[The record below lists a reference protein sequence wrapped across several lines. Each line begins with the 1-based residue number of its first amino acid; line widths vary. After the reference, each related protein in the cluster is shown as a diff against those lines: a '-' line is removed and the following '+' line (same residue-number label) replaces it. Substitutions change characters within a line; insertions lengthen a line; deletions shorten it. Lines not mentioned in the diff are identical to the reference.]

1 MPPVRDVLQ
10 RFRRSE
16 GLPIRCTPGKEFAEP
31 CFASHASLFLP
42 ASRRK
47 VTLAGTPFLA
57 DWKTRRIRIT
67 ATEGTEVN
75 RLRSFQRTRLRA
87 GFGLVEL
94 VAVIVI
100 MLMLT
105 VMLLPALQWAR
116 ESARKTVCLSNLRQL
131 ALANIQYHSTH
142 RELPFGA
149 AGGSGQDWQAFLLPY
164 LEAYSIIERV
174 DWREPKTRQQA
185 TQRRAEMVRLAT
197 TVLPLL
203 CCPSQQSG
211 MSEPRVVNGIANRV
225 IGSYLGNA
233 GNDVTSDNFSETG
246 VDIRRGNGPLR
257 AVNLSRR
264 GGRGVRFDAV
274 LDGLSQTMLLGEARY
289 RLDDVCGICDRFTL
303 YHPDFD
309 QGVGSDFSEA
319 LGSTRYRINDES
331 RSAELQELTFGSF
344 HPQGLHIAL
353 LDGSVRWV
361 DESIDLAAWRALGS
375 CYEPP
380 PKNPK
385 APRSPRSS
393 LTRVGLSTATSLNS
407 RFVPNSAPGEKI
419 FQFENQATFSS
430 FSAF

>member
-1 MPPVRDVLQ
+1 M
-10 RFRRSE
+10 
-16 GLPIRCTPGKEFAEP
+16 
-31 CFASHASLFLP
+31 
-42 ASRRK
+42 
-47 VTLAGTPFLA
+47 
-57 DWKTRRIRIT
+57 
-67 ATEGTEVN
+67 N
-75 RLRSFQRTRLRA
+75 RLWSSKQTRKRA

-164 LEAYSIIERV
+164 LEAHSIIERV

-203 CCPSQQSG
+203 RCPSQQSG
-211 MSEPRVVNGIANRV
+211 IAEPRVVNGIANRA

-233 GNDVTSDNFSETG
+233 GNDVTSDHFSETG

-257 AVNLSRR
+257 AVNLTRR

-289 RLDDVCGICDRFTL
+289 RLDDICGICDRFTL

-353 LDGSVRWV
+353 LDGAVRWI
-361 DESIDLAAWRALGS
+361 DQSIDLAAWRAQGS

-385 APRSPRSS
+385 APKLLKGNPNHI
-393 LTRVGLSTATSLNS
+393 GLSLANS
-407 RFVPNSAPGEKI
+407 FSSRSIENSAHGTRI
-419 FQFENQATFSS
+419 FQLKNQSTFSS
-430 FSAF
+430 FPAF